1 MFTRSELEIKTISEL
16 RDLCRRYG
24 IKPTGNAGYKT
35 SFIVS
40 LMAFPQLALQQ
51 MRQVKGLKTLDFN
64 TMQIISTAIDEMGSP
79 TDEQS
84 ALIKITLEGRKM
96 NYPDRYEQ
104 EKLLAWHLAKMKL
117 EQAIGLLEM
126 Q

>member
-24 IKPTGNAGYKT
+24 IKATGNSGYKT
-35 SFIVS
+35 SYIVS
-40 LMAFPQLALQQ
+40 LMAFPQIAVSQFKQ
-51 MRQVKGLKTLDFN
+51 GKGFRNPDFAAIQV
-64 TMQIISTAIDEMGSP
+64 ISTAIDEMNSP
-79 TDEQS
+79 TDEQA
-84 ALIKITLEGRKM
+84 ALIKITLEGRRM

-104 EKLLAWHLAKMKL
+104 EKLLALHKAKIHL
-117 EQAIGLLEM
+117 EQAIGLLN